1 MLNKKVLLMKR
12 AIPLFFILLFL
23 CLLSGCASV
32 NFYTSADLTGKTG
45 LKYYNPKPYLLVESN
60 ATKDNS
66 VKTSIVYLPD
76 MANPGYI
83 AIKPGFGSSELKVSL
98 TNGSLS
104 SVGLLNESKIPE
116 SLDALGALLSKSGY
130 AVNQFSQPGPPTQ
143 SINQPDFRLFEIVV
157 GVEATTLIEVKI
169 GEK

>member
-1 MLNKKVLLMKR
+1 MKR
-12 AIPLFFILLFL
+12 AIPLFIIPLFL
-23 CLLSGCASV
+23 CLLTGCASV
-32 NFYTSADLTGKTG
+32 NFYTGADLSVKTG
-45 LKYYNPKPYLLVESN
+45 LKYYNVKPYLLVEPN

-83 AIKPGFGSSELKVSL
+83 AIKPGFGSSELKVAL

-116 SLDALGALLSKSGY
+116 SMDAIAALLSKSGY
-130 AVNQFSQPGPPTQ
+130 AVSQFSQPGPPAQTAEK
-143 SINQPDFRLFEIVV
+143 PDFRLYEIIV
-157 GVEATTLIEVKI
+157 GKEETLLREVKI
-169 GEK
+169 NPPTPHLGG